1 MAVPGT
7 NKVMPANRTQ
17 SDPSTI
23 WSIRSHGGL
32 LTICIILALLG
43 TCVRT
48 SYIRISIG
56 QFSVNFLEI
65 MITMRT
71 MRTIKTRDKFGN

>member
-32 LTICIILALLG
+32 LTICIILASRYL
-43 TCVRT
+43 R
-48 SYIRISIG
+48 
-56 QFSVNFLEI
+56 
-65 MITMRT
+65 
-71 MRTIKTRDKFGN
+71 